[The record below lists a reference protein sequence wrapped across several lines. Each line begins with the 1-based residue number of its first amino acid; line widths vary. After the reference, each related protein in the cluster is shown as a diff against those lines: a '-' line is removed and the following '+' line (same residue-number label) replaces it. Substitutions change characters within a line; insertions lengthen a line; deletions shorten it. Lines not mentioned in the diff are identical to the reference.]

1 MHFSEAAVPAK
12 IKKLKTWTDD
22 FSDARN
28 WLIRQLDAFH
38 GDQYF
43 AGIFD
48 HKEKRSVFKEKGE
61 ENWTFCNSVCLAQM
75 GDRRSDA
82 ILPLDLFQD
91 LSPSCT
97 MTAPNQVMD
106 WSPSARF

>member
-28 WLIRQLDAFH
+28 WLIRELDAFH
-38 GDQYF
+38 GEQYF

-48 HKEKRSVFKEKGE
+48 HMQKRGVLKKKGR
-61 ENWTFCNSVCLAQM
+61 
-75 GDRRSDA
+75 GRSDA
-82 ILPLDLFQD
+82 LRLFD
-91 LSPSCT
+91 YWF
-97 MTAPNQVMD
+97 N
-106 WSPSARF
+106 R